1 MVLFKTIKKGP
12 LTTAMS
18 EPINAYSMS
27 ETADSS
33 FKNSITKFIGSE
45 VVGILFSISNIFV
58 ALLTGVDAFSYN

>member
-1 MVLFKTIKKGP
+1 
-12 LTTAMS
+12 MS

-27 ETADSS
+27 GAADSS
-33 FKNSITKFIGSE
+33 FKNSITKFNGSE